1 MLQTTLAVDTDN
13 AAAQKLIAATALIE
27 GVLQPDDA
35 WTTPSMTALLNQSHI
50 HLATVTDT
58 TGTLIAYC
66 IYQVLFE
73 QAEILRIGTHSNY
86 QRQGIAS
93 KLLEQLCTQFDRE
106 GVTDTLLEVRA
117 DNIPAIALYQQHGF
131 GVIHTRTG
139 YYQTAYGKAVDA
151 LIMQRTI
158 ELETTGDK

>member
-1 MLQTTLAVDTDN
+1 MLRTILAVDKNN
-13 AAAQKLIAATALIE
+13 AAPQEMIVATALIE
-27 GVLQPDDA
+27 AVLQPDDA
-35 WTTPSMTALLNQSHI
+35 WTAPSMTALLNQSHI

-58 TGTLIAYC
+58 AGKLIAYC

-73 QAEILRIGTHSNY
+73 QAEILRIGTHSDY
-86 QRQGIAS
+86 QRQGMAS
-93 KLLEQLCTQFDRE
+93 KLLGQLCTQFDKE

-117 DNIPAIALYQQHGF
+117 DNAPAIALYQRHGF

-139 YYQTAYGKAVDA
+139 YYQTAYGKAIDA

-158 ELETTGDK
+158 EL